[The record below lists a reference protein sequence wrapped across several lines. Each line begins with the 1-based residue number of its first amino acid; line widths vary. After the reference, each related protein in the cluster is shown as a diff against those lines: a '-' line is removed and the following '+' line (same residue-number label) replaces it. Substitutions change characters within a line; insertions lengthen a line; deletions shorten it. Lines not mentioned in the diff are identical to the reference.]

1 MNRDLVSEYAE
12 DMGTALDAMAI
23 DRFELLENRLLRWNE
38 HVNLT
43 AITDPD
49 EIAVKHFAD
58 SLSVFRA
65 ADFPKNSS
73 VVDVGCGAGFPGLP
87 MLIARPDLDVTF
99 LDSVGKKLGF
109 IKDVLKQSGLV
120 GQTLHARAEDVAHE
134 SEYREQFDFAVSRAV
149 APLNILA
156 EYAMPLIKA
165 GGTFI
170 AMKGAEDE
178 AELGENAVNVLG
190 GKIEQVV
197 YLKLPNGDTRN
208 LVVVKKLSQTPSK
221 YPRRTKKITSKPL

>member
-1 MNRDLVSEYAE
+1 MNRDLVSGYAE
-12 DMGTALDAMAI
+12 NMGTALDAMAI

-65 ADFPKNSS
+65 ADFPKGSS

>member
-1 MNRDLVSEYAE
+1 MNRDLVSGYAE

-178 AELGENAVNVLG
+178 AELGENAVKVLG

>member
-1 MNRDLVSEYAE
+1 MNRDLVSRYAD
-12 DMGTALDAMAI
+12 DMGTTLDMMAL

-43 AITDPD
+43 AITEPD

-58 SLSVFRA
+58 SLSVLKA
-65 ADFPKNSS
+65 ADFPAGSS
-73 VVDVGCGAGFPGLP
+73 VIDIGCGAGFPGLP
-87 MLIARPDLDVTF
+87 MLIARPDLDITF
-99 LDSVGKKLGF
+99 LDSVGKKLAF
-109 IKDVLKQSGLV
+109 INDVLKQSGLV
-120 GQTLHARAEDVAHE
+120 GQTLHARAEEIAHDAD
-134 SEYREQFDFAVSRAV
+134 YREQFDFAVSRAV

-156 EYAMPLIKA
+156 EYAMPLIKV

-178 AELGENAVNVLG
+178 VELGANAVQTLG

-197 YLKLPNGDTRN
+197 YLKLPNDDTRN
-208 LVVVKKLSQTPSK
+208 LVVIKKLSQTPSK

>member
-1 MNRDLVSEYAE
+1 MNRDLVSGYAE

-170 AMKGAEDE
+170 ALKGAEDE

>member
-1 MNRDLVSEYAE
+1 MNRELVSKYAD
-12 DMGTALDAMAI
+12 DMGITLDSMAL
-23 DRFELLENRLLRWNE
+23 DRFELLEYRLLRWNE

-43 AITDPD
+43 AITEPD

-58 SLSVFRA
+58 SLSIFKA
-65 ADFPKNSS
+65 SDFANGAS

-87 MLIARPDLDVTF
+87 MLIVRPDLEITF

-109 IKDVLKQSGLV
+109 ISDVLRQSGLV
-120 GQTLHARAEDVAHE
+120 GQTLHARAEEVAHE
-134 SEYREQFDFAVSRAV
+134 AEYREQFDFAVSRAV
-149 APLNILA
+149 AQLNILA
-156 EYAMPLIKA
+156 EFALPLVKV

-178 AELGENAVNVLG
+178 AELGANAIETLG

-197 YLKLPNGDTRN
+197 YLKLPNGDARN
-208 LVVVKKLSQTPSK
+208 LVVVKKISQTPSK

>member
-1 MNRDLVSEYAE
+1 MNRDLVSGYAE

-197 YLKLPNGDTRN
+197 YMKLPNGDTRN

>member
-1 MNRDLVSEYAE
+1 MNRDLVSGYAE

-134 SEYREQFDFAVSRAV
+134 NEYREQFDFAVSRAV

-156 EYAMPLIKA
+156 EYTMPLIKA

>member
-1 MNRDLVSEYAE
+1 MNRDLVSGYAE
-12 DMGTALDAMAI
+12 NMGTALDAMAI

-178 AELGENAVNVLG
+178 AELGENAVKVLG

>member
-1 MNRDLVSEYAE
+1 MNRDLVSGYAE
-12 DMGTALDAMAI
+12 DMGTALDAMAL

-65 ADFPKNSS
+65 VDFPRDAS

-87 MLIARPDLDVTF
+87 MLIARPDLDITF

-109 IKDVLKQSGLV
+109 IIDVLKQSGLV

-134 SEYREQFDFAVSRAV
+134 AEYREQFDFAVSRAV

-156 EYAMPLIKA
+156 EYAMPLVKA

-178 AELGENAVNVLG
+178 AELGENAVNTLG

-197 YLKLPNGDTRN
+197 YMKLPNGDTRN
-208 LVVVKKLSQTPSK
+208 IVVVKKLSQTPAK

>member
-1 MNRDLVSEYAE
+1 MNRDLVSRYADE
-12 DMGTALDAMAI
+12 MGTALDDMAL
-23 DRFELLENRLLRWNE
+23 DRFELLEQRLLRWNE

-65 ADFPKNSS
+65 SEFPKGAS

-87 MLIARPDLDVTF
+87 MLILRPDLDFTF

-109 IKDVLKQSGLV
+109 IKDVLRLSGLV
-120 GQTLHARAEDVAHE
+120 GQTLHARAEEVAHE
-134 SEYREQFDFAVSRAV
+134 AEYREQFDFAVSRAV

-156 EYAMPLIKA
+156 EYALPLVKV

-178 AELGENAVNVLG
+178 AELGTNAVQTLG
-190 GKIEQVV
+190 AKIEQVV
-197 YLKLPNGDTRN
+197 YLKLPNGDERN
-208 LVVVKKLSQTPSK
+208 LVVIKKLSQTPAK

>member
-1 MNRDLVSEYAE
+1 MNRDLVSGYAE